1 MDDNNKS
8 KILFAPYYESPENT
22 PFTVKIGGTTY
33 EVSTHFN
40 LDGKENV
47 LEQFMELLKIA

>member
-8 KILFAPYYESPENT
+8 KMVFAPYYESPENT

-40 LDGKENV
+40 LEGKKSV

>member
-1 MDDNNKS
+1 MDDNKS
-8 KILFAPYYESPENT
+8 KMVFAPYYETPENT
-22 PFTVKIGGTTY
+22 SFIVKIGGTIY

-40 LDGKENV
+40 LEGKENV

>member
-1 MDDNNKS
+1 MDDNKS
-8 KILFAPYYESPENT
+8 KMVFAPYYESPENT
-22 PFTVKIGGTTY
+22 PFTVKISGTTY